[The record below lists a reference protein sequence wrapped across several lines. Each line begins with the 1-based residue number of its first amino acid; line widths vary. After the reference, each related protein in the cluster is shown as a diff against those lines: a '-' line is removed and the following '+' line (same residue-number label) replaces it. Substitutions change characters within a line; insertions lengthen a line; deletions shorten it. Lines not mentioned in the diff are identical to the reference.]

1 MFDPNSPWHRISNIV
16 VGLVFIGLGLLSLS
30 KSGHILVLMVALC
43 LFMVG
48 AVILAVPVAEM
59 VVEWFSRFFSELFF
73 SDNRLRG
80 PQPIYSIPEAHRRRG
95 DFQGAWDALEK
106 ITEEFPQERKAYAE
120 MTDMAI
126 LNLSDLDLAAEIM
139 EKGMHALKRKSDRE
153 ALQFAHALTLD
164 RLRSREE
171 KSAGLQSLDGS

>member
-1 MFDPNSPWHRISNIV
+1 MLDSTSLHHRAFTISVGVGFIGFGFLSIVKIGDMAGLLVGLFLFV
-16 VGLVFIGLGLLSLS
+16 VGAAVLALPVAGMLVDLLSRQ
-30 KSGHILVLMVALC
+30 V
-43 LFMVG
+43 
-48 AVILAVPVAEM
+48 
-59 VVEWFSRFFSELFF
+59 SELFF

-106 ITEEFPQERKAYAE
+106 ITEEFPQELKAYAE
-120 MTDMAI
+120 MIDMAV
-126 LNLSDLDLAAEIM
+126 LNLSDLNLAAEIM
-139 EKGMHALKRKSDRE
+139 EKGMHALKRKGDRE
-153 ALQFAHALTLD
+153 ALQFAHALALD